1 MKTEIKEKAVLLEKG
16 KKTILI
22 AGPCSAETEEQ
33 VVSTAKAIAKIEPNA
48 IYRAGIWKPRT
59 RPGSFEGIGLIG
71 LSWLKKVKEE
81 TGLKVATEVATP
93 KHVDYCMLQGIDVLW
108 LGARTTVNPFSV
120 QEICEALRGTSIP
133 VLIKNAVHADLQLW
147 IGAIERLKKSNIK
160 NIGVIHRGFHNHQ
173 ELVYRNSPRWEL
185 AIELKTLFPDI
196 PIICDPSHITGK
208 KQLVSGIAQQAMDI
222 GFDGLMIETHP
233 DPINALSDAAQQ
245 LTPAELEK
253 LMIALVTR
261 ETSQYNMANGN
272 QLEILRE
279 RINQTDEHLLQVL
292 SSRMNIAKS
301 IGDYKKENSIS
312 ILQTARWEE
321 IIGSLHQRAEHLNL
335 NKDFVTKLYN
345 CIHDESI
352 KKQTQH

>member
-133 VLIKNAVHADLQLW
+133 VLIKNPVHA
-147 IGAIERLKKSNIK
+147 ERLK
-160 NIGVIHRGFHNHQ
+160 
-173 ELVYRNSPRWEL
+173 
-185 AIELKTLFPDI
+185 D
-196 PIICDPSHITGK
+196 
-208 KQLVSGIAQQAMDI
+208 
-222 GFDGLMIETHP
+222 
-233 DPINALSDAAQQ
+233 
-245 LTPAELEK
+245 
-253 LMIALVTR
+253 
-261 ETSQYNMANGN
+261 
-272 QLEILRE
+272 
-279 RINQTDEHLLQVL
+279 
-292 SSRMNIAKS
+292 
-301 IGDYKKENSIS
+301 
-312 ILQTARWEE
+312 
-321 IIGSLHQRAEHLNL
+321 
-335 NKDFVTKLYN
+335 
-345 CIHDESI
+345 
-352 KKQTQH
+352 